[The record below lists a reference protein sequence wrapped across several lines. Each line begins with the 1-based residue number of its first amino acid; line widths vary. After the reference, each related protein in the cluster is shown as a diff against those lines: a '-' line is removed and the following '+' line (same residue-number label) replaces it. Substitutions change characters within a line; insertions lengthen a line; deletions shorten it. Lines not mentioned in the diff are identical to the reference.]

1 MKNPLQDKEF
11 LYNLNQDRHKEIYA
25 KIISLSFDEK
35 PLEQIEGRVTS
46 GSINIDGTSTVRRT
60 CNLTLI
66 AKDVNITDFY
76 WGVSNKFTLEIGLKN
91 NINKEYPNII
101 WFKQGIYVITSFN
114 SSLTNSNYTISI
126 NGKDKMCL
134 LNGEIGGSLPSSI
147 DFGKIDNYEDTYT
160 EVKIKD
166 CTQYVANKYY
176 IYEDGKY
183 KISLNEFN
191 EKTKYYT
198 KDTLLKQDSLK
209 LKDIIKEAVHEYGK
223 ELYHNIIINDLDN
236 YGLELLEYRGDK
248 PLYLLYDEDAHI
260 YTQMVIDEDF
270 PIYIETS
277 SEKYDYEPVENLS
290 IETFYSNPEEY
301 WVKSEESEDFYYQV
315 SQYNEEL
322 TYYTRSYIAPTVD
335 EEAKQIKDIPV
346 FNNAID
352 DFNDSRTIFY
362 LDTDILDEETGK
374 RDKSRWSATKV
385 EYGATAGY
393 RTTDLTYP
401 GDLISSV
408 GESLTSILDKIKN
421 TIGAFEYFYDIDG
434 RFIFQA
440 KKIYSQNSWNTL
452 VNADDNIFAR
462 DAVEESPYS
471 YSFEDVNLIQQFQ
484 NTPAINNV
492 KNDYSIWG
500 TRKGISGAEI
510 PIHARYAIH
519 NKPVYYHSYDGN
531 TYTTLEMNE
540 VIKMPNRQKNP
551 DGLNDDWWNI
561 FDWAEYYKALTG
573 EYPTSYI
580 GQYCKET
587 TKLDLNAIF
596 PPGYTWNINRPVF
609 LFDVNKDGT
618 LGYIGHNPIRDD
630 QLPENSC
637 WHTYS
642 YFLDLSKNGN
652 LAYIYKPKIPTN
664 VNINY
669 KKVDWREIIYQ
680 MALDYFKHGQEKDFL
695 YNVQNNNLKMD
706 GLSSYYPEGETG
718 YEAFYTDIQ
727 GFWRQLYD
735 PNPDIIYDTEG
746 GYYSEEK
753 FYKVKELTNE
763 ELKTSGDI
771 YYYYDSTLDEYI
783 IAKNLSYKQCT
794 EDSSF
799 IASNTYYIKKNQNA
813 YEKVENLT
821 EDIFNNNKSNYYY
834 QIDYYSKNKEL
845 ALGSSYRVKT
855 VWNPFKEKDTFTCD
869 YYLKGDTETDD
880 YSATKYYWNKN
891 VVLAPEQL
899 NFWIDF
905 YDGNDS
911 LMQYSIATIGD
922 RPKVVND
929 SKITSI
935 YFRNVPQVIFTNGQ
949 DYNGLDIKTGYT
961 YIWLDKSMQDLFS
974 ISAQGKSAEEEM
986 NELFNNYSYCSEG
999 VTITAVP
1006 IYNLEPNTL
1015 IYIYNEENKINGKYQ
1030 VNRITIPLNYNGMM
1044 SITATKIIE
1053 QVY

>member
-1 MKNPLQDKEF
+1 MKNPLQDKDF
-11 LYNLNQDRHKEIYA
+11 LYNLNQDRYKEIYA

-101 WFKQGIYVITSFN
+101 WFKQGIYVITGFN
-114 SSLTNSNYTISI
+114 TSSSVSNFKISI

-147 DFGKIDNYEDTYT
+147 DFGKIDIYEDTYS
-160 EVKIKD
+160 EVNID
-166 CTQYVANKYY
+166 DYTQYVANKYY
-176 IYEDGKY
+176 IYENGEY
-183 KISLNEFN
+183 KISLDEFDEN
-191 EKTKYYT
+191 KKYYT
-198 KDTLLKQDSLK
+198 KDIILNQDSLK

-270 PIYIETS
+270 SIYVETS
-277 SEKYDYEPVENLS
+277 PENYNYEPVENLS
-290 IETFYSNPEEY
+290 METFYSNPEEY
-301 WVKSEESEDFYYQV
+301 WVKSEESEDFYYQI

-322 TYYTRSYIAPTVD
+322 TYYIRSYIAPTVS

-362 LDTDILDEETGK
+362 LDTDILNEETGK

-385 EYGATAGY
+385 EYGTTAGY

-452 VNADDNIFAR
+452 VNADNNIFAR

-500 TRKGISGAEI
+500 TRKSITGAEI

-519 NKPVYYHSYDGN
+519 NKPIYYHSYDGN
-531 TYTTLEMNE
+531 IYTTLEMNE
-540 VIKMPNRQKNP
+540 I
-551 DGLNDDWWNI
+551 I
-561 FDWAEYYKALTG
+561 
-573 EYPTSYI
+573 
-580 GQYCKET
+580 
-587 TKLDLNAIF
+587 
-596 PPGYTWNINRPVF
+596 
-609 LFDVNKDGT
+609 
-618 LGYIGHNPIRDD
+618 
-630 QLPENSC
+630 
-637 WHTYS
+637 
-642 YFLDLSKNGN
+642 
-652 LAYIYKPKIPTN
+652 KIPDID
-664 VNINY
+664 VHY

-680 MALDYFKHGQEKDFL
+680 MALDYFKHGQEEDFL
-695 YNVQNNNLKMD
+695 YNIQNNNLKTD

-753 FYKVKELTNE
+753 
-763 ELKTSGDI
+763 
-771 YYYYDSTLDEYI
+771 EYEPDGI
-783 IAKNLSYKQCT
+783 
-794 EDSSF
+794 
-799 IASNTYYIKKNQNA
+799 TYRI
-813 YEKVENLT
+813 
-821 EDIFNNNKSNYYY
+821 
-834 QIDYYSKNKEL
+834 
-845 ALGSSYRVKT
+845 KT
-855 VWNPFKEKDTFTCD
+855 VWNPFREKDTFTCD
-869 YYLKGDTETDD
+869 YYLKGENETDD

-911 LMQYSIATIGD
+911 LMQYSIAAIGD

-974 ISAQGKSAEEEM
+974 ISAQGKSAEEKM
-986 NELFNNYSYCSEG
+986 NELFNNYSYCSEN
-999 VTITAVP
+999 VTITTVP
-1006 IYNLEPNTL
+1006 IYHLEPNTL
-1015 IYIYNEENKINGKYQ
+1015 VYIYNEENKINGKYQ

-1044 SITATKIIE
+1044 SITATKIME
-1053 QVY
+1053 QIY

>member
-1 MKNPLQDKEF
+1 MKNPFQDKEF

-91 NINKEYPNII
+91 NINKDYPDII
-101 WFKQGIYVITSFN
+101 WFKQGVYVITSFN

-147 DFGKIDNYEDTYT
+147 DFGKIDIYEDTYS
-160 EVKIKD
+160 EVQIKD
-166 CTQYVANKYY
+166 HTQYVANKYY
-176 IYEDGKY
+176 IYENGEY
-183 KISLNEFN
+183 KISLNEFDKN
-191 EKTKYYT
+191 KKYYT
-198 KDTLLKQDSLK
+198 KDILLKQDSLK

-248 PLYLLYDEDAHI
+248 PLYLLYDEEAQI
-260 YTQMVIDEDF
+260 YTQMVIDENF
-270 PIYIETS
+270 
-277 SEKYDYEPVENLS
+277 S
-290 IETFYSNPEEY
+290 IGNGYTISTCP
-301 WVKSEESEDFYYQV
+301 
-315 SQYNEEL
+315 QY
-322 TYYTRSYIAPTVD
+322 
-335 EEAKQIKDIPV
+335 
-346 FNNAID
+346 NNAID
-352 DFNDSRTIFY
+352 SLNDGRYIFT
-362 LDTDILDEETGK
+362 LEDGK
-374 RDKSRWSATKV
+374 KYSTTKI
-385 EYGATAGY
+385 EYGTTAGY

-500 TRKGISGAEI
+500 TRKSITGAEI

-531 TYTTLEMNE
+531 IYTTLD
-540 VIKMPNRQKNP
+540 I
-551 DGLNDDWWNI
+551 ND
-561 FDWAEYYKALTG
+561 E
-573 EYPTSYI
+573 
-580 GQYCKET
+580 
-587 TKLDLNAIF
+587 
-596 PPGYTWNINRPVF
+596 
-609 LFDVNKDGT
+609 DV
-618 LGYIGHNPIRDD
+618 
-630 QLPENSC
+630 
-637 WHTYS
+637 
-642 YFLDLSKNGN
+642 
-652 LAYIYKPKIPTN
+652 
-664 VNINY
+664 NY

-680 MALDYFKHGQEKDFL
+680 MALDYFKYGQEEDFL

-753 FYKVKELTNE
+753 EYEPDGITYK
-763 ELKTSGDI
+763 I
-771 YYYYDSTLDEYI
+771 
-783 IAKNLSYKQCT
+783 
-794 EDSSF
+794 
-799 IASNTYYIKKNQNA
+799 
-813 YEKVENLT
+813 
-821 EDIFNNNKSNYYY
+821 
-834 QIDYYSKNKEL
+834 
-845 ALGSSYRVKT
+845 KT
-855 VWNPFKEKDTFTCD
+855 VWNPFREKDTFTCD
-869 YYLKGDTETDD
+869 YYLKGENETDD

-911 LMQYSIATIGD
+911 LMQYSIAAIGD

-1015 IYIYNEENKINGKYQ
+1015 VYIYNEENKINGKYQ

>member
-1 MKNPLQDKEF
+1 MKNPFQDKEF

-91 NINKEYPNII
+91 NINKDYPDII

-134 LNGEIGGSLPSSI
+134 LNGEIGGSLPASI
-147 DFGKIDNYEDTYT
+147 DFGKIDIYEDTYS
-160 EVKIKD
+160 EVQIKD
-166 CTQYVANKYY
+166 HTQYVANKYY
-176 IYEDGKY
+176 IYENGEY
-183 KISLNEFN
+183 KISLNEFDKN
-191 EKTKYYT
+191 KKYYT
-198 KDTLLKQDSLK
+198 KDILLKQDSLK

-248 PLYLLYDEDAHI
+248 PLYLLYDEEAQI

-270 PIYIETS
+270 
-277 SEKYDYEPVENLS
+277 S
-290 IETFYSNPEEY
+290 IGNGYTISTCP
-301 WVKSEESEDFYYQV
+301 
-315 SQYNEEL
+315 QY
-322 TYYTRSYIAPTVD
+322 
-335 EEAKQIKDIPV
+335 
-346 FNNAID
+346 NNAID
-352 DFNDSRTIFY
+352 SLNDGRYIF
-362 LDTDILDEETGK
+362 ILEDGK
-374 RDKSRWSATKV
+374 KYSATKV
-385 EYGATAGY
+385 EYGTTAGY

-401 GDLISSV
+401 GDLISSI

-452 VNADDNIFAR
+452 VNEDNNIFAR
-462 DAVEESPYS
+462 DAIEESPYS

-500 TRKGISGAEI
+500 TRKSITGAEI

-531 TYTTLEMNE
+531 IYTTLD
-540 VIKMPNRQKNP
+540 I
-551 DGLNDDWWNI
+551 ND
-561 FDWAEYYKALTG
+561 
-573 EYPTSYI
+573 
-580 GQYCKET
+580 
-587 TKLDLNAIF
+587 
-596 PPGYTWNINRPVF
+596 
-609 LFDVNKDGT
+609 KD
-618 LGYIGHNPIRDD
+618 
-630 QLPENSC
+630 
-637 WHTYS
+637 
-642 YFLDLSKNGN
+642 
-652 LAYIYKPKIPTN
+652 
-664 VNINY
+664 INY

-680 MALDYFKHGQEKDFL
+680 MALDYFKHGQEEDFL

-727 GFWRQLYD
+727 GLWRQLYD
-735 PNPDIIYDTEG
+735 PNPDIVYDTEG

-753 FYKVKELTNE
+753 EYEPDGITYK
-763 ELKTSGDI
+763 I
-771 YYYYDSTLDEYI
+771 
-783 IAKNLSYKQCT
+783 
-794 EDSSF
+794 
-799 IASNTYYIKKNQNA
+799 
-813 YEKVENLT
+813 
-821 EDIFNNNKSNYYY
+821 
-834 QIDYYSKNKEL
+834 
-845 ALGSSYRVKT
+845 KT
-855 VWNPFKEKDTFTCD
+855 VWNPFREKDTFTCD
-869 YYLKGDTETDD
+869 YYLKGENETDD

-911 LMQYSIATIGD
+911 LMQYSIAAIGD

-935 YFRNVPQVIFTNGQ
+935 YFRNVPQVIFTNEQ

-1015 IYIYNEENKINGKYQ
+1015 VYIYNEENKINGKYQ

>member
-147 DFGKIDNYEDTYT
+147 DFGKIDIYEDTYT
-160 EVKIKD
+160 EVQIKD
-166 CTQYVANKYY
+166 YTQYIANKYY
-176 IYEDGKY
+176 IYENGEY
-183 KISLNEFN
+183 KLSLSEFN

-198 KDTLLKQDSLK
+198 KDILLRQDSLK

-248 PLYLLYDEDAHI
+248 PLYLLYDEDAQI
-260 YTQMVIDEDF
+260 YTQMVIDENF
-270 PIYIETS
+270 
-277 SEKYDYEPVENLS
+277 S
-290 IETFYSNPEEY
+290 IGNGYTISTCP
-301 WVKSEESEDFYYQV
+301 
-315 SQYNEEL
+315 QY
-322 TYYTRSYIAPTVD
+322 
-335 EEAKQIKDIPV
+335 
-346 FNNAID
+346 NNAID
-352 DFNDSRTIFY
+352 SLNDGRYIFT
-362 LDTDILDEETGK
+362 LEDGK
-374 RDKSRWSATKV
+374 DYSATKV

-393 RTTDLTYP
+393 RTTDLVYP
-401 GDLISSV
+401 GDLISSA

-452 VNADDNIFAR
+452 VNEDNNIFAR

-573 EYPTSYI
+573 EYPASYI

-618 LGYIGHNPIRDD
+618 LGYIGHNPIRDN

-642 YFLDLSKNGN
+642 YFLDLATGGN

-680 MALDYFKHGQEKDFL
+680 MALDYFKHGQEEDFL
-695 YNVQNNNLKMD
+695 YKVQTNNLKMD

-753 FYKVKELTNE
+753 
-763 ELKTSGDI
+763 
-771 YYYYDSTLDEYI
+771 EY
-783 IAKNLSYKQCT
+783 
-794 EDSSF
+794 EPDGV
-799 IASNTYYIKKNQNA
+799 TYRI
-813 YEKVENLT
+813 
-821 EDIFNNNKSNYYY
+821 
-834 QIDYYSKNKEL
+834 
-845 ALGSSYRVKT
+845 KT

-911 LMQYSIATIGD
+911 LMQYSIAAIGD

-1044 SITATKIIE
+1044 SITATKIIK

>member
-147 DFGKIDNYEDTYT
+147 DFGKIDIYEDTYT
-160 EVKIKD
+160 EVQIKD
-166 CTQYVANKYY
+166 YTQYVANKYY
-176 IYEDGKY
+176 IYENGEY
-183 KISLNEFN
+183 KLSLSEFN

-198 KDTLLKQDSLK
+198 KDILLRQDSLK

-248 PLYLLYDEDAHI
+248 PLYLLYDEAAQI

-270 PIYIETS
+270 
-277 SEKYDYEPVENLS
+277 S
-290 IETFYSNPEEY
+290 IGNGYTISTCP
-301 WVKSEESEDFYYQV
+301 
-315 SQYNEEL
+315 QY
-322 TYYTRSYIAPTVD
+322 
-335 EEAKQIKDIPV
+335 
-346 FNNAID
+346 NNAID
-352 DFNDSRTIFY
+352 SLNDGRYIFT
-362 LDTDILDEETGK
+362 LEDGK
-374 RDKSRWSATKV
+374 NYSATKV

-393 RTTDLTYP
+393 RTTDLVYP

-618 LGYIGHNPIRDD
+618 LGYIGHNPIRDG

-642 YFLDLSKNGN
+642 YFLDLATGGN

-680 MALDYFKHGQEKDFL
+680 MALDYFKHGQEEDFL
-695 YNVQNNNLKMD
+695 YQVQNNNLKMD

-753 FYKVKELTNE
+753 
-763 ELKTSGDI
+763 
-771 YYYYDSTLDEYI
+771 EY
-783 IAKNLSYKQCT
+783 
-794 EDSSF
+794 EPDGV
-799 IASNTYYIKKNQNA
+799 TYRI
-813 YEKVENLT
+813 
-821 EDIFNNNKSNYYY
+821 
-834 QIDYYSKNKEL
+834 
-845 ALGSSYRVKT
+845 KT

-880 YSATKYYWNKN
+880 YSAVKYYWNKN

-911 LMQYSIATIGD
+911 LMQYSIAAIGD

-999 VTITAVP
+999 VTITAIP

>member
-1 MKNPLQDKEF
+1 MKNPLQNKDF
-11 LYNLNQDRHKEIYA
+11 LYNLNQDRYKEIYA

-147 DFGKIDNYEDTYT
+147 DFGKIDIYEDTYS
-160 EVKIKD
+160 EVQIKD
-166 CTQYVANKYY
+166 YTQYVANKYY
-176 IYEDGKY
+176 IYENGEY

-191 EKTKYYT
+191 ENIKYYT
-198 KDTLLKQDSLK
+198 KDILLKQDSLK

-223 ELYHNIIINDLDN
+223 ELYHNIVINDLDN

-248 PLYLLYDEDAHI
+248 PLYLLYDETAQI
-260 YTQMVIDEDF
+260 YTQMIIDEDF
-270 PIYIETS
+270 
-277 SEKYDYEPVENLS
+277 S
-290 IETFYSNPEEY
+290 IGNGYTISTCP
-301 WVKSEESEDFYYQV
+301 
-315 SQYNEEL
+315 QY
-322 TYYTRSYIAPTVD
+322 
-335 EEAKQIKDIPV
+335 
-346 FNNAID
+346 NNAID
-352 DFNDSRTIFY
+352 SLNDGRYIFT
-362 LDTDILDEETGK
+362 LEDGK
-374 RDKSRWSATKV
+374 KYSATKV
-385 EYGATAGY
+385 EYGTTAGY
-393 RTTDLTYP
+393 RTTDLVYP

-440 KKIYSQNSWNTL
+440 KKIYSQNSWNSL
-452 VNADDNIFAR
+452 VNADNNIFAR

-500 TRKGISGAEI
+500 TRKSITGAEI

-531 TYTTLEMNE
+531 IYTTLEMNE
-540 VIKMPNRQKNP
+540 I
-551 DGLNDDWWNI
+551 I
-561 FDWAEYYKALTG
+561 
-573 EYPTSYI
+573 
-580 GQYCKET
+580 
-587 TKLDLNAIF
+587 
-596 PPGYTWNINRPVF
+596 
-609 LFDVNKDGT
+609 
-618 LGYIGHNPIRDD
+618 
-630 QLPENSC
+630 
-637 WHTYS
+637 
-642 YFLDLSKNGN
+642 
-652 LAYIYKPKIPTN
+652 KIPDID
-664 VNINY
+664 VHY

-680 MALDYFKHGQEKDFL
+680 MALDYFKHGQEEDFL
-695 YNVQNNNLKMD
+695 YNIQNNNLKTD

-753 FYKVKELTNE
+753 
-763 ELKTSGDI
+763 
-771 YYYYDSTLDEYI
+771 EY
-783 IAKNLSYKQCT
+783 
-794 EDSSF
+794 EPDGV
-799 IASNTYYIKKNQNA
+799 TYRI
-813 YEKVENLT
+813 
-821 EDIFNNNKSNYYY
+821 
-834 QIDYYSKNKEL
+834 
-845 ALGSSYRVKT
+845 KT

-869 YYLKGDTETDD
+869 YYLKGENETDD

-911 LMQYSIATIGD
+911 LMQYSIAAIGD

-935 YFRNVPQVIFTNGQ
+935 YFRNVPQVIFTNRQ

-986 NELFNNYSYCSEG
+986 NELFNNYSYCSES

-1006 IYNLEPNTL
+1006 IYHLEPNTL
-1015 IYIYNEENKINGKYQ
+1015 VYIYNKENKINGKYQ

-1044 SITATKIIE
+1044 SITATKIME
-1053 QVY
+1053 QIY

>member
-1 MKNPLQDKEF
+1 
-11 LYNLNQDRHKEIYA
+11 
-25 KIISLSFDEK
+25 
-35 PLEQIEGRVTS
+35 
-46 GSINIDGTSTVRRT
+46 
-60 CNLTLI
+60 
-66 AKDVNITDFY
+66 
-76 WGVSNKFTLEIGLKN
+76 
-91 NINKEYPNII
+91 
-101 WFKQGIYVITSFN
+101 
-114 SSLTNSNYTISI
+114 
-126 NGKDKMCL
+126 
-134 LNGEIGGSLPSSI
+134 
-147 DFGKIDNYEDTYT
+147 
-160 EVKIKD
+160 
-166 CTQYVANKYY
+166 
-176 IYEDGKY
+176 
-183 KISLNEFN
+183 
-191 EKTKYYT
+191 
-198 KDTLLKQDSLK
+198 
-209 LKDIIKEAVHEYGK
+209 
-223 ELYHNIIINDLDN
+223 
-236 YGLELLEYRGDK
+236 
-248 PLYLLYDEDAHI
+248 
-260 YTQMVIDEDF
+260 
-270 PIYIETS
+270 
-277 SEKYDYEPVENLS
+277 
-290 IETFYSNPEEY
+290 
-301 WVKSEESEDFYYQV
+301 
-315 SQYNEEL
+315 
-322 TYYTRSYIAPTVD
+322 
-335 EEAKQIKDIPV
+335 
-346 FNNAID
+346 
-352 DFNDSRTIFY
+352 
-362 LDTDILDEETGK
+362 
-374 RDKSRWSATKV
+374 
-385 EYGATAGY
+385 
-393 RTTDLTYP
+393 
-401 GDLISSV
+401 
-408 GESLTSILDKIKN
+408 
-421 TIGAFEYFYDIDG
+421 
-434 RFIFQA
+434 
-440 KKIYSQNSWNTL
+440 
-452 VNADDNIFAR
+452 
-462 DAVEESPYS
+462 
-471 YSFEDVNLIQQFQ
+471 
-484 NTPAINNV
+484 
-492 KNDYSIWG
+492 
-500 TRKGISGAEI
+500 
-510 PIHARYAIH
+510 
-519 NKPVYYHSYDGN
+519 
-531 TYTTLEMNE
+531 MNE

-618 LGYIGHNPIRDD
+618 LGYIGHNPIRDG

-642 YFLDLSKNGN
+642 YFLDLATGGN

-763 ELKTSGDI
+763 EFKTSGNI
-771 YYYYDSTLDEYI
+771 YYYYDLTLDEYI

-855 VWNPFKEKDTFTCD
+855 VWNPFREKDTFTCD

-880 YSATKYYWNKN
+880 YSVTKYYWNKN

-911 LMQYSIATIGD
+911 LMQYSIAAIGD

>member
-1 MKNPLQDKEF
+1 MKNPFQDKEF

-147 DFGKIDNYEDTYT
+147 DFGKIDIYEDTYT
-160 EVKIKD
+160 EVQIKD
-166 CTQYVANKYY
+166 YTQYVANKYY
-176 IYEDGKY
+176 IYENGEY
-183 KISLNEFN
+183 KLSLSEFN

-198 KDTLLKQDSLK
+198 KDILLRQDSLK

-248 PLYLLYDEDAHI
+248 PLYLLYDEAAQI
-260 YTQMVIDEDF
+260 YTQMIIDEDF
-270 PIYIETS
+270 
-277 SEKYDYEPVENLS
+277 S
-290 IETFYSNPEEY
+290 IGNGYTISTCP
-301 WVKSEESEDFYYQV
+301 
-315 SQYNEEL
+315 QY
-322 TYYTRSYIAPTVD
+322 
-335 EEAKQIKDIPV
+335 
-346 FNNAID
+346 NNAID
-352 DFNDSRTIFY
+352 TLNDGRYIFT
-362 LDTDILDEETGK
+362 LEDGK
-374 RDKSRWSATKV
+374 EYSATKV

-393 RTTDLTYP
+393 RTTDLIYP

-618 LGYIGHNPIRDD
+618 LGYIGHNPIRDN

-642 YFLDLSKNGN
+642 YFLDLATGGN

-680 MALDYFKHGQEKDFL
+680 MALDYFKHGQEEDFL
-695 YNVQNNNLKMD
+695 YKVQTNNLKMD

-753 FYKVKELTNE
+753 
-763 ELKTSGDI
+763 
-771 YYYYDSTLDEYI
+771 EY
-783 IAKNLSYKQCT
+783 
-794 EDSSF
+794 EPDGV
-799 IASNTYYIKKNQNA
+799 TYRI
-813 YEKVENLT
+813 
-821 EDIFNNNKSNYYY
+821 
-834 QIDYYSKNKEL
+834 
-845 ALGSSYRVKT
+845 KT

-911 LMQYSIATIGD
+911 LMQYSIAAIGD

>member
-1 MKNPLQDKEF
+1 MKNPFQDKEF

-35 PLEQIEGRVTS
+35 PQEQIEGRVSS

-91 NINKEYPNII
+91 NINKDYPDII

-147 DFGKIDNYEDTYT
+147 DFGKIDIYEDTYT
-160 EVKIKD
+160 EVQIKD
-166 CTQYVANKYY
+166 YTQYVANKYY
-176 IYEDGKY
+176 IYENGEY
-183 KISLNEFN
+183 KISLSEFN

-198 KDTLLKQDSLK
+198 KDILLRQDSLK

-248 PLYLLYDEDAHI
+248 PLYLLYDEAAQI

-270 PIYIETS
+270 
-277 SEKYDYEPVENLS
+277 S
-290 IETFYSNPEEY
+290 IGDGYTISTCP
-301 WVKSEESEDFYYQV
+301 
-315 SQYNEEL
+315 QY
-322 TYYTRSYIAPTVD
+322 
-335 EEAKQIKDIPV
+335 
-346 FNNAID
+346 NNAID
-352 DFNDSRTIFY
+352 SLNDGRYIFT
-362 LDTDILDEETGK
+362 LEDGK
-374 RDKSRWSATKV
+374 EYSATKV

-452 VNADDNIFAR
+452 VNADNNIFAR
-462 DAVEESPYS
+462 DAIEESPYS

-500 TRKGISGAEI
+500 TRKGITGAEI

-531 TYTTLEMNE
+531 IYTTLEMNE
-540 VIKMPNRQKNP
+540 VIKMPVRQKNP
-551 DGLNDDWWNI
+551 EGLDDNWWNI
-561 FDWAEYYKALTG
+561 FDWAEYYKVLTG
-573 EYPTSYI
+573 DYPADHI

-642 YFLDLSKNGN
+642 YFLDLATGGN

-680 MALDYFKHGQEKDFL
+680 MALDYFKHGQEEDFL
-695 YNVQNNNLKMD
+695 YQVQNNNLKMD

-753 FYKVKELTNE
+753 
-763 ELKTSGDI
+763 
-771 YYYYDSTLDEYI
+771 EY
-783 IAKNLSYKQCT
+783 
-794 EDSSF
+794 EPDGV
-799 IASNTYYIKKNQNA
+799 TYRI
-813 YEKVENLT
+813 
-821 EDIFNNNKSNYYY
+821 
-834 QIDYYSKNKEL
+834 
-845 ALGSSYRVKT
+845 KT

-869 YYLKGDTETDD
+869 YYLKGENETDD

-911 LMQYSIATIGD
+911 LMQYSIAAIGD

>member
-147 DFGKIDNYEDTYT
+147 DFGKIDIYEDTYT
-160 EVKIKD
+160 EVQIKD
-166 CTQYVANKYY
+166 YTQYVANKYY
-176 IYEDGKY
+176 IYENGEY
-183 KISLNEFN
+183 KLSLNEFN

-198 KDTLLKQDSLK
+198 KDILLRQDSLK

-248 PLYLLYDEDAHI
+248 PLYLLYDEAAQI
-260 YTQMVIDEDF
+260 YTQMIIDEDF
-270 PIYIETS
+270 
-277 SEKYDYEPVENLS
+277 S
-290 IETFYSNPEEY
+290 IGNGYTISTCP
-301 WVKSEESEDFYYQV
+301 
-315 SQYNEEL
+315 QY
-322 TYYTRSYIAPTVD
+322 
-335 EEAKQIKDIPV
+335 
-346 FNNAID
+346 NNAID
-352 DFNDSRTIFY
+352 TLNDGRYIFT
-362 LDTDILDEETGK
+362 LEDGK
-374 RDKSRWSATKV
+374 EYSATKV

-393 RTTDLTYP
+393 RATDLIYP

-618 LGYIGHNPIRDD
+618 LGYIGHNPIRDN

-642 YFLDLSKNGN
+642 YFLDLATGGN

-680 MALDYFKHGQEKDFL
+680 MALDYFKHGQEEDFL
-695 YNVQNNNLKMD
+695 YKVQTNNLKMD

-753 FYKVKELTNE
+753 
-763 ELKTSGDI
+763 
-771 YYYYDSTLDEYI
+771 EY
-783 IAKNLSYKQCT
+783 
-794 EDSSF
+794 EPDGV
-799 IASNTYYIKKNQNA
+799 TYRI
-813 YEKVENLT
+813 
-821 EDIFNNNKSNYYY
+821 
-834 QIDYYSKNKEL
+834 
-845 ALGSSYRVKT
+845 KT

-911 LMQYSIATIGD
+911 LMQYSIAAIGD

-961 YIWLDKSMQDLFS
+961 YIWLNKSMQDLFS

>member
-35 PLEQIEGRVTS
+35 PLEQIEGRLTS

-147 DFGKIDNYEDTYT
+147 DFGKIDIYEDTYT
-160 EVKIKD
+160 EVQIKD
-166 CTQYVANKYY
+166 YTQYIANKYY
-176 IYEDGKY
+176 IYENGEY
-183 KISLNEFN
+183 KLSLSEFN

-198 KDTLLKQDSLK
+198 KDILLRQDSLK

-248 PLYLLYDEDAHI
+248 PLYLLYDEDAQI
-260 YTQMVIDEDF
+260 YTQMVIDENF
-270 PIYIETS
+270 
-277 SEKYDYEPVENLS
+277 S
-290 IETFYSNPEEY
+290 IGNGYTISTCP
-301 WVKSEESEDFYYQV
+301 
-315 SQYNEEL
+315 QY
-322 TYYTRSYIAPTVD
+322 
-335 EEAKQIKDIPV
+335 
-346 FNNAID
+346 NNAID
-352 DFNDSRTIFY
+352 SLNDGRYIFT
-362 LDTDILDEETGK
+362 LEDGK
-374 RDKSRWSATKV
+374 DYSATKV

-393 RTTDLTYP
+393 RTTDLVYP
-401 GDLISSV
+401 GDLISSA

-452 VNADDNIFAR
+452 VNEDNNIFAR

-573 EYPTSYI
+573 EYPASYI

-618 LGYIGHNPIRDD
+618 LGYIGHNPIRDN

-642 YFLDLSKNGN
+642 YFLDLATGGN

-680 MALDYFKHGQEKDFL
+680 MALDYFKHGQEEDFL
-695 YNVQNNNLKMD
+695 YKVQTNNLKMD

-753 FYKVKELTNE
+753 
-763 ELKTSGDI
+763 
-771 YYYYDSTLDEYI
+771 EY
-783 IAKNLSYKQCT
+783 
-794 EDSSF
+794 EPDGV
-799 IASNTYYIKKNQNA
+799 TYRI
-813 YEKVENLT
+813 
-821 EDIFNNNKSNYYY
+821 
-834 QIDYYSKNKEL
+834 
-845 ALGSSYRVKT
+845 KT

-911 LMQYSIATIGD
+911 LMQYSIAAIGD

>member
-1 MKNPLQDKEF
+1 MKNPFQDKEF

-35 PLEQIEGRVTS
+35 PQEQIEGRVTS

-147 DFGKIDNYEDTYT
+147 DFGKIDIYEDTYS
-160 EVKIKD
+160 EVQIKD
-166 CTQYVANKYY
+166 YTQYVANKYY
-176 IYEDGKY
+176 IYENGEY

-198 KDTLLKQDSLK
+198 KDVLLKQDSLK

-248 PLYLLYDEDAHI
+248 PLYLLYDEAAQI

-270 PIYIETS
+270 
-277 SEKYDYEPVENLS
+277 S
-290 IETFYSNPEEY
+290 IGNGYTISTCP
-301 WVKSEESEDFYYQV
+301 
-315 SQYNEEL
+315 QY
-322 TYYTRSYIAPTVD
+322 
-335 EEAKQIKDIPV
+335 
-346 FNNAID
+346 NNAID
-352 DFNDSRTIFY
+352 SLNDGRYIFT
-362 LDTDILDEETGK
+362 LEDGK
-374 RDKSRWSATKV
+374 KYSATKV

-452 VNADDNIFAR
+452 VNADNNIFAR
-462 DAVEESPYS
+462 DAIEESPYS

-500 TRKGISGAEI
+500 TRKGITGAEI

-531 TYTTLEMNE
+531 TYTTLEMN
-540 VIKMPNRQKNP
+540 
-551 DGLNDDWWNI
+551 
-561 FDWAEYYKALTG
+561 
-573 EYPTSYI
+573 
-580 GQYCKET
+580 
-587 TKLDLNAIF
+587 
-596 PPGYTWNINRPVF
+596 
-609 LFDVNKDGT
+609 NKD
-618 LGYIGHNPIRDD
+618 
-630 QLPENSC
+630 
-637 WHTYS
+637 
-642 YFLDLSKNGN
+642 
-652 LAYIYKPKIPTN
+652 
-664 VNINY
+664 VNY

-680 MALDYFKHGQEKDFL
+680 MALDYFKHGQEEDFL

-753 FYKVKELTNE
+753 EYEPDGVTYK
-763 ELKTSGDI
+763 I
-771 YYYYDSTLDEYI
+771 
-783 IAKNLSYKQCT
+783 
-794 EDSSF
+794 
-799 IASNTYYIKKNQNA
+799 
-813 YEKVENLT
+813 
-821 EDIFNNNKSNYYY
+821 
-834 QIDYYSKNKEL
+834 
-845 ALGSSYRVKT
+845 KT

-869 YYLKGDTETDD
+869 YYLKGENETDD

-911 LMQYSIATIGD
+911 LMQYSIAAIGD

-935 YFRNVPQVIFTNGQ
+935 YFRNVPQVIFTTGQ

-1015 IYIYNEENKINGKYQ
+1015 VYIYNEENKINGKYQ

>member
-11 LYNLNQDRHKEIYA
+11 LYNLNQDRHKEISA

-147 DFGKIDNYEDTYT
+147 DFGKIDIYEDTYS
-160 EVKIKD
+160 EVQIKD
-166 CTQYVANKYY
+166 YTQYVANKYY
-176 IYEDGKY
+176 IYENGEY

-198 KDTLLKQDSLK
+198 KDILLKQDSLK

-248 PLYLLYDEDAHI
+248 PLYLLYDEAAQI

-270 PIYIETS
+270 
-277 SEKYDYEPVENLS
+277 S
-290 IETFYSNPEEY
+290 IGNGYTISTCP
-301 WVKSEESEDFYYQV
+301 
-315 SQYNEEL
+315 QY
-322 TYYTRSYIAPTVD
+322 
-335 EEAKQIKDIPV
+335 
-346 FNNAID
+346 NNAID
-352 DFNDSRTIFY
+352 SLNDGRYIFT
-362 LDTDILDEETGK
+362 LEDGK
-374 RDKSRWSATKV
+374 EYSATKV

-452 VNADDNIFAR
+452 VNTDDNIFAR
-462 DAVEESPYS
+462 DAIEESPYS

-492 KNDYSIWG
+492 RNDYSIWG
-500 TRKGISGAEI
+500 TRKGITGAEI

-540 VIKMPNRQKNP
+540 VIKMPVRQKNP
-551 DGLNDDWWNI
+551 EGLDDNWWNI
-561 FDWAEYYKALTG
+561 FDWAEYYKTLTG
-573 EYPTSYI
+573 EYPASYI

-596 PPGYTWNINRPVF
+596 PPGNTWNINRPVF

-618 LGYIGHNPIRDD
+618 LGYFGHNPLKDGS
-630 QLPENSC
+630 LPEDSC

-642 YFLDLSKNGN
+642 YFLDLAKDGN

-680 MALDYFKHGQEKDFL
+680 MALDYFKHGQEEDFL
-695 YNVQNNNLKMD
+695 YKVQTNNLKMD

-753 FYKVKELTNE
+753 
-763 ELKTSGDI
+763 
-771 YYYYDSTLDEYI
+771 EY
-783 IAKNLSYKQCT
+783 
-794 EDSSF
+794 EPDGV
-799 IASNTYYIKKNQNA
+799 TYRI
-813 YEKVENLT
+813 
-821 EDIFNNNKSNYYY
+821 
-834 QIDYYSKNKEL
+834 
-845 ALGSSYRVKT
+845 KT

-911 LMQYSIATIGD
+911 LMQYSIAAIGD

-999 VTITAVP
+999 VTITVIP

>member
-147 DFGKIDNYEDTYT
+147 DFGKIDIYEDTYT
-160 EVKIKD
+160 EVQIKD
-166 CTQYVANKYY
+166 YTQYIANKYY
-176 IYEDGKY
+176 IYENGEY
-183 KISLNEFN
+183 KLSLSEFN

-198 KDTLLKQDSLK
+198 KDILLRQDSLK

-248 PLYLLYDEDAHI
+248 PLYLLYDEAAQI
-260 YTQMVIDEDF
+260 YTQMIIDEDF
-270 PIYIETS
+270 
-277 SEKYDYEPVENLS
+277 S
-290 IETFYSNPEEY
+290 IGNGYTISTCP
-301 WVKSEESEDFYYQV
+301 
-315 SQYNEEL
+315 QY
-322 TYYTRSYIAPTVD
+322 
-335 EEAKQIKDIPV
+335 
-346 FNNAID
+346 NNAID
-352 DFNDSRTIFY
+352 TLNDGRYIFT
-362 LDTDILDEETGK
+362 LEDGK
-374 RDKSRWSATKV
+374 EYSATKV

-393 RTTDLTYP
+393 RATDLIYP

-573 EYPTSYI
+573 EYPASYI

-618 LGYIGHNPIRDD
+618 LGYIGHNPIRDN

-642 YFLDLSKNGN
+642 YFLDLATGGN

-680 MALDYFKHGQEKDFL
+680 MALDYFKHGQEEDFL
-695 YNVQNNNLKMD
+695 YKVQTNNLKMD

-753 FYKVKELTNE
+753 
-763 ELKTSGDI
+763 
-771 YYYYDSTLDEYI
+771 EY
-783 IAKNLSYKQCT
+783 
-794 EDSSF
+794 EPDGV
-799 IASNTYYIKKNQNA
+799 TYRI
-813 YEKVENLT
+813 
-821 EDIFNNNKSNYYY
+821 
-834 QIDYYSKNKEL
+834 
-845 ALGSSYRVKT
+845 KT

-911 LMQYSIATIGD
+911 LMQYSIAAIGD

>member
-35 PLEQIEGRVTS
+35 PLEQIEGRVSS

-91 NINKEYPNII
+91 NINKDYPNII

-134 LNGEIGGSLPSSI
+134 LNGEIGGSLPSSV
-147 DFGKIDNYEDTYT
+147 DFGKIDIYKDTYS
-160 EVKIKD
+160 EVQIKD
-166 CTQYVANKYY
+166 YKQYVANKYY
-176 IYEDGKY
+176 IYENGEY

-198 KDTLLKQDSLK
+198 KDILLKQDSLK

-248 PLYLLYDEDAHI
+248 PLYLLYDEAAQI
-260 YTQMVIDEDF
+260 YTQMIIDGDF
-270 PIYIETS
+270 PIGNGYAISTC
-277 SEKYDYEPVENLS
+277 P
-290 IETFYSNPEEY
+290 
-301 WVKSEESEDFYYQV
+301 
-315 SQYNEEL
+315 QY
-322 TYYTRSYIAPTVD
+322 
-335 EEAKQIKDIPV
+335 
-346 FNNAID
+346 NNAID
-352 DFNDSRTIFY
+352 SLNDGRYIFT
-362 LDTDILDEETGK
+362 LEDGK
-374 RDKSRWSATKV
+374 KYSATKV

-401 GDLISSV
+401 GDLISSI

-421 TIGAFEYFYDIDG
+421 IIGAFEYFYDIDG

-452 VNADDNIFAR
+452 VNTDNNIFAR
-462 DAVEESPYS
+462 DAIEESSYS

-500 TRKGISGAEI
+500 TRKGVTGAEI

-540 VIKMPNRQKNP
+540 VIKMPVRQKNP
-551 DGLNDDWWNI
+551 EGLDDNWWNI
-561 FDWAEYYKALTG
+561 FDWAEYYKVLTG
-573 EYPTSYI
+573 EYPTDYI

-596 PPGYTWNINRPVF
+596 PPGHIWNVNRPVF
-609 LFDVNKDGT
+609 LFDVNEDGT
-618 LGYIGHNPIRDD
+618 LGYVGHNPRKDGE
-630 QLPENSC
+630 LPEDSC
-637 WHTYS
+637 WHTYD
-642 YFLDLSKNGN
+642 YFLNLATNGN
-652 LAYIYKPKIPTN
+652 LAYIYKPKIPID

-680 MALDYFKHGQEKDFL
+680 MALDYFKHGQEENFL
-695 YNVQNNNLKMD
+695 YNIQNNNLKMD

-746 GYYSEEK
+746 GYYSEKKEYEPDGIT
-753 FYKVKELTNE
+753 YK
-763 ELKTSGDI
+763 I
-771 YYYYDSTLDEYI
+771 
-783 IAKNLSYKQCT
+783 
-794 EDSSF
+794 
-799 IASNTYYIKKNQNA
+799 
-813 YEKVENLT
+813 
-821 EDIFNNNKSNYYY
+821 
-834 QIDYYSKNKEL
+834 
-845 ALGSSYRVKT
+845 KT

-869 YYLKGDTETDD
+869 YYLKGENETDD
-880 YSATKYYWNKN
+880 YSAVKYYWNKN

-905 YDGNDS
+905 YEGNDS

-949 DYNGLDIKTGYT
+949 DYSGLDIKTGYT

-999 VTITAVP
+999 VTITAIP

-1015 IYIYNEENKINGKYQ
+1015 VYIYNEENKINGKYQ
-1030 VNRITIPLNYNGMM
+1030 VNRISIPLNYNGMM

-1053 QVY
+1053 QVYQGG

>member
-147 DFGKIDNYEDTYT
+147 DFGKIDIYEDTYT
-160 EVKIKD
+160 EVQIKD
-166 CTQYVANKYY
+166 YTQYIANKYY
-176 IYEDGKY
+176 IYENGEY
-183 KISLNEFN
+183 KLSLSEFN

-198 KDTLLKQDSLK
+198 KDILLRQDSLK

-270 PIYIETS
+270 
-277 SEKYDYEPVENLS
+277 S
-290 IETFYSNPEEY
+290 IGNGYTISTCP
-301 WVKSEESEDFYYQV
+301 
-315 SQYNEEL
+315 QY
-322 TYYTRSYIAPTVD
+322 
-335 EEAKQIKDIPV
+335 
-346 FNNAID
+346 NNAID
-352 DFNDSRTIFY
+352 TLNDGRYIFT
-362 LDTDILDEETGK
+362 LEDGK
-374 RDKSRWSATKV
+374 EYSATKV

-393 RTTDLTYP
+393 RTTDLIYP

-618 LGYIGHNPIRDD
+618 LGYIGHNPIRDN

-642 YFLDLSKNGN
+642 YFLDLATGGN

-680 MALDYFKHGQEKDFL
+680 MALDYFKHGQEEDFL
-695 YNVQNNNLKMD
+695 YKVQTNNLKMD

-911 LMQYSIATIGD
+911 LMQYSIAAIGD

-1015 IYIYNEENKINGKYQ
+1015 VYIYNEENKINGKYQ

>member
-1 MKNPLQDKEF
+1 
-11 LYNLNQDRHKEIYA
+11 
-25 KIISLSFDEK
+25 
-35 PLEQIEGRVTS
+35 
-46 GSINIDGTSTVRRT
+46 
-60 CNLTLI
+60 
-66 AKDVNITDFY
+66 
-76 WGVSNKFTLEIGLKN
+76 
-91 NINKEYPNII
+91 
-101 WFKQGIYVITSFN
+101 
-114 SSLTNSNYTISI
+114 
-126 NGKDKMCL
+126 
-134 LNGEIGGSLPSSI
+134 
-147 DFGKIDNYEDTYT
+147 
-160 EVKIKD
+160 
-166 CTQYVANKYY
+166 
-176 IYEDGKY
+176 
-183 KISLNEFN
+183 
-191 EKTKYYT
+191 
-198 KDTLLKQDSLK
+198 
-209 LKDIIKEAVHEYGK
+209 
-223 ELYHNIIINDLDN
+223 
-236 YGLELLEYRGDK
+236 
-248 PLYLLYDEDAHI
+248 
-260 YTQMVIDEDF
+260 
-270 PIYIETS
+270 
-277 SEKYDYEPVENLS
+277 
-290 IETFYSNPEEY
+290 
-301 WVKSEESEDFYYQV
+301 
-315 SQYNEEL
+315 
-322 TYYTRSYIAPTVD
+322 
-335 EEAKQIKDIPV
+335 
-346 FNNAID
+346 
-352 DFNDSRTIFY
+352 
-362 LDTDILDEETGK
+362 
-374 RDKSRWSATKV
+374 
-385 EYGATAGY
+385 
-393 RTTDLTYP
+393 
-401 GDLISSV
+401 
-408 GESLTSILDKIKN
+408 
-421 TIGAFEYFYDIDG
+421 
-434 RFIFQA
+434 
-440 KKIYSQNSWNTL
+440 
-452 VNADDNIFAR
+452 
-462 DAVEESPYS
+462 
-471 YSFEDVNLIQQFQ
+471 
-484 NTPAINNV
+484 
-492 KNDYSIWG
+492 
-500 TRKGISGAEI
+500 
-510 PIHARYAIH
+510 
-519 NKPVYYHSYDGN
+519 
-531 TYTTLEMNE
+531 MNE

-618 LGYIGHNPIRDD
+618 LGYIGHNPIRDN

-642 YFLDLSKNGN
+642 YFLDLATGGN

-680 MALDYFKHGQEKDFL
+680 MALDYFKHGQEEDFL
-695 YNVQNNNLKMD
+695 YKVQTNNLKMD

-753 FYKVKELTNE
+753 
-763 ELKTSGDI
+763 
-771 YYYYDSTLDEYI
+771 EY
-783 IAKNLSYKQCT
+783 
-794 EDSSF
+794 EPDGV
-799 IASNTYYIKKNQNA
+799 TYRI
-813 YEKVENLT
+813 
-821 EDIFNNNKSNYYY
+821 
-834 QIDYYSKNKEL
+834 
-845 ALGSSYRVKT
+845 KT

-911 LMQYSIATIGD
+911 LMQYSIAAIGD

>member
-147 DFGKIDNYEDTYT
+147 DFGKIDIYEDTYS
-160 EVKIKD
+160 EVQIKD
-166 CTQYVANKYY
+166 YTQYVANKYY
-176 IYEDGKY
+176 IYENGEY
-183 KISLNEFN
+183 KISLSEFN

-198 KDTLLKQDSLK
+198 KDVLLRQDSLK

-248 PLYLLYDEDAHI
+248 PLYLLYDEAAQI

-270 PIYIETS
+270 
-277 SEKYDYEPVENLS
+277 S
-290 IETFYSNPEEY
+290 IGNGYTISTCP
-301 WVKSEESEDFYYQV
+301 
-315 SQYNEEL
+315 QY
-322 TYYTRSYIAPTVD
+322 
-335 EEAKQIKDIPV
+335 
-346 FNNAID
+346 NNAID
-352 DFNDSRTIFY
+352 SLNDGRYIFT
-362 LDTDILDEETGK
+362 LEDGK
-374 RDKSRWSATKV
+374 KYSATKV

-452 VNADDNIFAR
+452 VNADNNIFAR
-462 DAVEESPYS
+462 DAIEESPYS

-500 TRKGISGAEI
+500 TRKGITGAEI

-531 TYTTLEMNE
+531 IYTTLEMNE
-540 VIKMPNRQKNP
+540 VIKMPVRQKNP
-551 DGLNDDWWNI
+551 EGLDDNWWNI
-561 FDWAEYYKALTG
+561 FDWAEYYKVLTG
-573 EYPTSYI
+573 EYPASYI

-596 PPGYTWNINRPVF
+596 PPGNTWNINRPVF

-618 LGYIGHNPIRDD
+618 LGYVGHNPSRDGR
-630 QLPENSC
+630 LPENSC

-642 YFLDLSKNGN
+642 YFLNLAKKGN

-680 MALDYFKHGQEKDFL
+680 MALDYFKHGQEGDFL

-753 FYKVKELTNE
+753 EYEPDGVTYK
-763 ELKTSGDI
+763 I
-771 YYYYDSTLDEYI
+771 
-783 IAKNLSYKQCT
+783 
-794 EDSSF
+794 
-799 IASNTYYIKKNQNA
+799 
-813 YEKVENLT
+813 
-821 EDIFNNNKSNYYY
+821 
-834 QIDYYSKNKEL
+834 
-845 ALGSSYRVKT
+845 KT

-869 YYLKGDTETDD
+869 YYLKGENETND

-911 LMQYSIATIGD
+911 LMQYSIAAIGD

-935 YFRNVPQVIFTNGQ
+935 YFRNVPQVIFTTGQ

-1015 IYIYNEENKINGKYQ
+1015 VYIYNEENKINGKYQ

>member
-1 MKNPLQDKEF
+1 MKNPFQDKEF

-35 PLEQIEGRVTS
+35 PQEQIEGRVTS

-147 DFGKIDNYEDTYT
+147 DFGKIDIYEDTYT
-160 EVKIKD
+160 EVQIKD
-166 CTQYVANKYY
+166 YTQYVANKYY
-176 IYEDGKY
+176 IYENGEY

-223 ELYHNIIINDLDN
+223 ELYHNIVINDLDD

-248 PLYLLYDEDAHI
+248 PLYLLYDEAAQI

-270 PIYIETS
+270 
-277 SEKYDYEPVENLS
+277 S
-290 IETFYSNPEEY
+290 IGNGYTISTCP
-301 WVKSEESEDFYYQV
+301 
-315 SQYNEEL
+315 QY
-322 TYYTRSYIAPTVD
+322 
-335 EEAKQIKDIPV
+335 
-346 FNNAID
+346 NNAID
-352 DFNDSRTIFY
+352 SLNDGRYIFT
-362 LDTDILDEETGK
+362 LEDGK
-374 RDKSRWSATKV
+374 EYSATKV
-385 EYGATAGY
+385 EYGTTAGY
-393 RTTDLTYP
+393 RTTDLVYP

-618 LGYIGHNPIRDD
+618 LGYIGHNPIRDG

-642 YFLDLSKNGN
+642 YFLDLATGGN

-680 MALDYFKHGQEKDFL
+680 MALDYFKHGQEEDFL
-695 YNVQNNNLKMD
+695 YQVQNNNLKMD

-753 FYKVKELTNE
+753 
-763 ELKTSGDI
+763 
-771 YYYYDSTLDEYI
+771 EY
-783 IAKNLSYKQCT
+783 
-794 EDSSF
+794 EPDGV
-799 IASNTYYIKKNQNA
+799 TYRI
-813 YEKVENLT
+813 
-821 EDIFNNNKSNYYY
+821 
-834 QIDYYSKNKEL
+834 
-845 ALGSSYRVKT
+845 KT

-880 YSATKYYWNKN
+880 YSAVKYYWNKN

-911 LMQYSIATIGD
+911 LMQYSIAAIGD

>member
-147 DFGKIDNYEDTYT
+147 DFGKIDIYEDTYT
-160 EVKIKD
+160 EVQIKD
-166 CTQYVANKYY
+166 YTQYVANKYY
-176 IYEDGKY
+176 IYENGEY
-183 KISLNEFN
+183 KLSLSEFN

-198 KDTLLKQDSLK
+198 KDILLRQDSLK

-248 PLYLLYDEDAHI
+248 PLYLLYDEAAQI

-270 PIYIETS
+270 
-277 SEKYDYEPVENLS
+277 S
-290 IETFYSNPEEY
+290 IGNGYTISTCP
-301 WVKSEESEDFYYQV
+301 
-315 SQYNEEL
+315 QY
-322 TYYTRSYIAPTVD
+322 
-335 EEAKQIKDIPV
+335 
-346 FNNAID
+346 NNAID
-352 DFNDSRTIFY
+352 TLNDGRYIFT
-362 LDTDILDEETGK
+362 LEDGK
-374 RDKSRWSATKV
+374 EYSATKV

-618 LGYIGHNPIRDD
+618 LGYIGHNPIRDG

-642 YFLDLSKNGN
+642 YFLDLATGGN

-855 VWNPFKEKDTFTCD
+855 VWNPFREKDTFTCD

-911 LMQYSIATIGD
+911 LMQYSIAAIGD
-922 RPKVVND
+922 RPKIVND

>member
-1 MKNPLQDKEF
+1 MKNPLKDKEF

-147 DFGKIDNYEDTYT
+147 DFGKIDIYEDTYT
-160 EVKIKD
+160 EVQIKD
-166 CTQYVANKYY
+166 YTQYVANKYY
-176 IYEDGKY
+176 IYENGEY
-183 KISLNEFN
+183 KISLNQFN

-198 KDTLLKQDSLK
+198 KDILLKQDSLK

-223 ELYHNIIINDLDN
+223 ELYHNIVINDLDN

-248 PLYLLYDEDAHI
+248 PLYLLYDETAQI

-270 PIYIETS
+270 
-277 SEKYDYEPVENLS
+277 S
-290 IETFYSNPEEY
+290 IGNGYTISTCP
-301 WVKSEESEDFYYQV
+301 
-315 SQYNEEL
+315 QY
-322 TYYTRSYIAPTVD
+322 
-335 EEAKQIKDIPV
+335 
-346 FNNAID
+346 NNAID
-352 DFNDSRTIFY
+352 SLNDGRYIFT
-362 LDTDILDEETGK
+362 LEDGK
-374 RDKSRWSATKV
+374 QYSATKV

-500 TRKGISGAEI
+500 TRKSITGAEI

-519 NKPVYYHSYDGN
+519 NKPIYYHSYDGN
-531 TYTTLEMNE
+531 IYTTLEMNE
-540 VIKMPNRQKNP
+540 I
-551 DGLNDDWWNI
+551 I
-561 FDWAEYYKALTG
+561 
-573 EYPTSYI
+573 
-580 GQYCKET
+580 
-587 TKLDLNAIF
+587 
-596 PPGYTWNINRPVF
+596 
-609 LFDVNKDGT
+609 
-618 LGYIGHNPIRDD
+618 
-630 QLPENSC
+630 
-637 WHTYS
+637 
-642 YFLDLSKNGN
+642 
-652 LAYIYKPKIPTN
+652 KIPDID
-664 VNINY
+664 VHY

-680 MALDYFKHGQEKDFL
+680 MALDYFKHGQEEDFL
-695 YNVQNNNLKMD
+695 YNVQNNNLKTD

-753 FYKVKELTNE
+753 
-763 ELKTSGDI
+763 
-771 YYYYDSTLDEYI
+771 EYEPDGI
-783 IAKNLSYKQCT
+783 
-794 EDSSF
+794 
-799 IASNTYYIKKNQNA
+799 TYRI
-813 YEKVENLT
+813 
-821 EDIFNNNKSNYYY
+821 
-834 QIDYYSKNKEL
+834 
-845 ALGSSYRVKT
+845 KT
-855 VWNPFKEKDTFTCD
+855 VWNPFREKDTFTCD
-869 YYLKGDTETDD
+869 YYLKGENETDD

-911 LMQYSIATIGD
+911 LMQYSIAAIGD
-922 RPKVVND
+922 RPKVIND

-935 YFRNVPQVIFTNGQ
+935 YFRNVPQVIFTNEQ

-999 VTITAVP
+999 VTITVVP

-1044 SITATKIIE
+1044 SITATKIME
-1053 QVY
+1053 QIY

>member
-147 DFGKIDNYEDTYT
+147 DFGKIDIYEDTYT
-160 EVKIKD
+160 EVQIKD
-166 CTQYVANKYY
+166 YTQYVANKYY
-176 IYEDGKY
+176 IYENGEY
-183 KISLNEFN
+183 KLSLSEFN

-198 KDTLLKQDSLK
+198 KDVLLRQDSLK

-270 PIYIETS
+270 
-277 SEKYDYEPVENLS
+277 S
-290 IETFYSNPEEY
+290 IGNGYTISTCP
-301 WVKSEESEDFYYQV
+301 
-315 SQYNEEL
+315 QY
-322 TYYTRSYIAPTVD
+322 
-335 EEAKQIKDIPV
+335 
-346 FNNAID
+346 NNAID
-352 DFNDSRTIFY
+352 TLNDGRYIFT
-362 LDTDILDEETGK
+362 LEDGK
-374 RDKSRWSATKV
+374 EYSATKV

-393 RTTDLTYP
+393 RTTDLIYP

-618 LGYIGHNPIRDD
+618 LGYIGHNPIRDN

-642 YFLDLSKNGN
+642 YFLDLATGGN

-680 MALDYFKHGQEKDFL
+680 MALDYFKHGQEEDFL
-695 YNVQNNNLKMD
+695 YKVQTNNLKMD

-753 FYKVKELTNE
+753 
-763 ELKTSGDI
+763 
-771 YYYYDSTLDEYI
+771 EY
-783 IAKNLSYKQCT
+783 
-794 EDSSF
+794 EPDGV
-799 IASNTYYIKKNQNA
+799 TYRI
-813 YEKVENLT
+813 
-821 EDIFNNNKSNYYY
+821 
-834 QIDYYSKNKEL
+834 
-845 ALGSSYRVKT
+845 KT

-911 LMQYSIATIGD
+911 LMQYSIAAIGD

-949 DYNGLDIKTGYT
+949 NYNGLDIKTGYT

>member
-1 MKNPLQDKEF
+1 MKNPLQDKDF
-11 LYNLNQDRHKEIYA
+11 LYNLNQDKHKEIYA

-35 PLEQIEGRVTS
+35 PLEQIEGRITS

-147 DFGKIDNYEDTYT
+147 DFGKIDIYEDTYT
-160 EVKIKD
+160 EVQIKD
-166 CTQYVANKYY
+166 YTQYVANKYY
-176 IYEDGKY
+176 IYENGEY

-198 KDTLLKQDSLK
+198 KDILLKQDSLK

-248 PLYLLYDEDAHI
+248 PLYLLYDEDAQI

-270 PIYIETS
+270 
-277 SEKYDYEPVENLS
+277 S
-290 IETFYSNPEEY
+290 IGNGYTISTCP
-301 WVKSEESEDFYYQV
+301 
-315 SQYNEEL
+315 QYNNTIDSL
-322 TYYTRSYIAPTVD
+322 NDGRYIFTLED
-335 EEAKQIKDIPV
+335 
-346 FNNAID
+346 
-352 DFNDSRTIFY
+352 
-362 LDTDILDEETGK
+362 GK
-374 RDKSRWSATKV
+374 NYSATKV
-385 EYGATAGY
+385 EYGTTAGY
-393 RTTDLTYP
+393 RTTDLIYP

-500 TRKGISGAEI
+500 TRKGITGAEI

-531 TYTTLEMNE
+531 IYTTLD
-540 VIKMPNRQKNP
+540 I
-551 DGLNDDWWNI
+551 ND
-561 FDWAEYYKALTG
+561 
-573 EYPTSYI
+573 
-580 GQYCKET
+580 
-587 TKLDLNAIF
+587 
-596 PPGYTWNINRPVF
+596 
-609 LFDVNKDGT
+609 KD
-618 LGYIGHNPIRDD
+618 
-630 QLPENSC
+630 
-637 WHTYS
+637 
-642 YFLDLSKNGN
+642 
-652 LAYIYKPKIPTN
+652 
-664 VNINY
+664 INY

-680 MALDYFKHGQEKDFL
+680 MALDYFKHSQEKDFL

-753 FYKVKELTNE
+753 
-763 ELKTSGDI
+763 
-771 YYYYDSTLDEYI
+771 EY
-783 IAKNLSYKQCT
+783 
-794 EDSSF
+794 EPDGV
-799 IASNTYYIKKNQNA
+799 TYRI
-813 YEKVENLT
+813 
-821 EDIFNNNKSNYYY
+821 
-834 QIDYYSKNKEL
+834 
-845 ALGSSYRVKT
+845 KT

-911 LMQYSIATIGD
+911 LMQYSIAAIGD

>member
-147 DFGKIDNYEDTYT
+147 DFGKIDIYEDTYT
-160 EVKIKD
+160 EVQIKD
-166 CTQYVANKYY
+166 YTQYVANKYY
-176 IYEDGKY
+176 IYENGEY
-183 KISLNEFN
+183 KLSLSEFN

-198 KDTLLKQDSLK
+198 KDILLRQDSLK

-248 PLYLLYDEDAHI
+248 PLYLLYDEAAQI
-260 YTQMVIDEDF
+260 YTQMIIDEDF
-270 PIYIETS
+270 
-277 SEKYDYEPVENLS
+277 S
-290 IETFYSNPEEY
+290 IGNGYTISTCP
-301 WVKSEESEDFYYQV
+301 
-315 SQYNEEL
+315 QY
-322 TYYTRSYIAPTVD
+322 
-335 EEAKQIKDIPV
+335 
-346 FNNAID
+346 NNAID
-352 DFNDSRTIFY
+352 TLNDGRYIFT
-362 LDTDILDEETGK
+362 LEDGK
-374 RDKSRWSATKV
+374 EYSATKV

-393 RTTDLTYP
+393 RTTDLIYP

-618 LGYIGHNPIRDD
+618 LGYIGHNPIRDN

-642 YFLDLSKNGN
+642 YFLDLATGGN

-680 MALDYFKHGQEKDFL
+680 MALDYFKHGQEEDFL
-695 YNVQNNNLKMD
+695 YKVQTNNLKMD

-753 FYKVKELTNE
+753 
-763 ELKTSGDI
+763 
-771 YYYYDSTLDEYI
+771 EY
-783 IAKNLSYKQCT
+783 
-794 EDSSF
+794 EPDGV
-799 IASNTYYIKKNQNA
+799 TYRI
-813 YEKVENLT
+813 
-821 EDIFNNNKSNYYY
+821 
-834 QIDYYSKNKEL
+834 
-845 ALGSSYRVKT
+845 KT

-911 LMQYSIATIGD
+911 LMQYSIAAIGD

>member
-25 KIISLSFDEK
+25 KIISLTFDEK
-35 PLEQIEGRVTS
+35 PLEQIEGRVSS

-91 NINKEYPNII
+91 NINKDYPNII

-134 LNGEIGGSLPSSI
+134 LNGEIGGSLPSSV
-147 DFGKIDNYEDTYT
+147 DFGKIDIYEDTYS
-160 EVKIKD
+160 EVQIKD
-166 CTQYVANKYY
+166 YKQYVANKYY
-176 IYEDGKY
+176 IYENGEY

-198 KDTLLKQDSLK
+198 KDILLKQDSLK

-248 PLYLLYDEDAHI
+248 PLYLLYDEAAQI
-260 YTQMVIDEDF
+260 YTQMIIDGDF
-270 PIYIETS
+270 PIGNGYTISTC
-277 SEKYDYEPVENLS
+277 P
-290 IETFYSNPEEY
+290 
-301 WVKSEESEDFYYQV
+301 
-315 SQYNEEL
+315 QY
-322 TYYTRSYIAPTVD
+322 
-335 EEAKQIKDIPV
+335 
-346 FNNAID
+346 NNAID
-352 DFNDSRTIFY
+352 SLNDGRYIFA
-362 LDTDILDEETGK
+362 LEDGK
-374 RDKSRWSATKV
+374 KYSTTKV

-401 GDLISSV
+401 GDLISSI

-452 VNADDNIFAR
+452 VNTDNNIFAR

-484 NTPAINNV
+484 NTPAINNI

-500 TRKGISGAEI
+500 TRKGITGAEI

-540 VIKMPNRQKNP
+540 VIKMPVRQKNP
-551 DGLNDDWWNI
+551 EGLDDNWWNI
-561 FDWAEYYKALTG
+561 FDWAEYYKVLTG
-573 EYPTSYI
+573 EYPSDYI

-596 PPGYTWNINRPVF
+596 PPGHIWNVNRPVF
-609 LFDVNKDGT
+609 LFDVNEDGT
-618 LGYIGHNPIRDD
+618 LGYVGHNPRKDGE
-630 QLPENSC
+630 LPEDSC
-637 WHTYS
+637 WHTYD
-642 YFLDLSKNGN
+642 YFLNLATNGN
-652 LAYIYKPKIPTN
+652 LAYIYKPKIPID

-680 MALDYFKHGQEKDFL
+680 MALDYFKHGQEENFL
-695 YNVQNNNLKMD
+695 YNIQNNNLKMD

-735 PNPDIIYDTEG
+735 PNPDITYDTEG

-753 FYKVKELTNE
+753 EYEPDGITYK
-763 ELKTSGDI
+763 I
-771 YYYYDSTLDEYI
+771 
-783 IAKNLSYKQCT
+783 
-794 EDSSF
+794 
-799 IASNTYYIKKNQNA
+799 
-813 YEKVENLT
+813 
-821 EDIFNNNKSNYYY
+821 
-834 QIDYYSKNKEL
+834 
-845 ALGSSYRVKT
+845 KT

-869 YYLKGDTETDD
+869 YYLKGENETDD
-880 YSATKYYWNKN
+880 YSAVKYYWNKN
-891 VVLAPEQL
+891 VVLTPEQL

-905 YDGNDS
+905 YEGNDS
-911 LMQYSIATIGD
+911 LMQYSIAAIGD

-999 VTITAVP
+999 VTITAIP

-1015 IYIYNEENKINGKYQ
+1015 VYIYNEENKINGKYQ
-1030 VNRITIPLNYNGMM
+1030 VNRISIPLNYNGMM

-1053 QVY
+1053 QVYQGG

>member
-1 MKNPLQDKEF
+1 
-11 LYNLNQDRHKEIYA
+11 
-25 KIISLSFDEK
+25 
-35 PLEQIEGRVTS
+35 
-46 GSINIDGTSTVRRT
+46 
-60 CNLTLI
+60 
-66 AKDVNITDFY
+66 
-76 WGVSNKFTLEIGLKN
+76 
-91 NINKEYPNII
+91 
-101 WFKQGIYVITSFN
+101 
-114 SSLTNSNYTISI
+114 
-126 NGKDKMCL
+126 MCL

-147 DFGKIDNYEDTYT
+147 DFGKIDIYEDTYT
-160 EVKIKD
+160 EVQIKD
-166 CTQYVANKYY
+166 YTQYVANKYY
-176 IYEDGKY
+176 IYENGEY
-183 KISLNEFN
+183 KLSLNEFN

-198 KDTLLKQDSLK
+198 KDILLRQDSLK

-248 PLYLLYDEDAHI
+248 PLYLLYDEAAQI
-260 YTQMVIDEDF
+260 YTQMIIDEDF
-270 PIYIETS
+270 
-277 SEKYDYEPVENLS
+277 S
-290 IETFYSNPEEY
+290 IGNGYTISTCP
-301 WVKSEESEDFYYQV
+301 
-315 SQYNEEL
+315 QY
-322 TYYTRSYIAPTVD
+322 
-335 EEAKQIKDIPV
+335 
-346 FNNAID
+346 NNAID
-352 DFNDSRTIFY
+352 TLNDGRYIFT
-362 LDTDILDEETGK
+362 LEDGK
-374 RDKSRWSATKV
+374 EYSATKV

-393 RTTDLTYP
+393 RATDLIYP

-618 LGYIGHNPIRDD
+618 LGYIGHNPIRDN

-642 YFLDLSKNGN
+642 YFLDLATGGN

-680 MALDYFKHGQEKDFL
+680 MALDYFKHGQEEDFL
-695 YNVQNNNLKMD
+695 YKVQTNNLKMD

-753 FYKVKELTNE
+753 
-763 ELKTSGDI
+763 
-771 YYYYDSTLDEYI
+771 EY
-783 IAKNLSYKQCT
+783 
-794 EDSSF
+794 EPDGV
-799 IASNTYYIKKNQNA
+799 TYRI
-813 YEKVENLT
+813 
-821 EDIFNNNKSNYYY
+821 
-834 QIDYYSKNKEL
+834 
-845 ALGSSYRVKT
+845 KT

-911 LMQYSIATIGD
+911 LMQYSIAAIGD

>member
-147 DFGKIDNYEDTYT
+147 DFGKIDIYEDTYT
-160 EVKIKD
+160 EVQIKD
-166 CTQYVANKYY
+166 YTQYVANKYY
-176 IYEDGKY
+176 IYENGEY
-183 KISLNEFN
+183 KLSLNEFN

-198 KDTLLKQDSLK
+198 KDILLRQDSLK

-248 PLYLLYDEDAHI
+248 PLYLLYDEAAQI
-260 YTQMVIDEDF
+260 YTQMIIDEDF
-270 PIYIETS
+270 
-277 SEKYDYEPVENLS
+277 S
-290 IETFYSNPEEY
+290 IGNGYTISTCP
-301 WVKSEESEDFYYQV
+301 
-315 SQYNEEL
+315 QY
-322 TYYTRSYIAPTVD
+322 
-335 EEAKQIKDIPV
+335 
-346 FNNAID
+346 NNAID
-352 DFNDSRTIFY
+352 TLNDGRYIFT
-362 LDTDILDEETGK
+362 LEDGK
-374 RDKSRWSATKV
+374 EYSATKV

-393 RTTDLTYP
+393 RATDLIYP

-573 EYPTSYI
+573 EYPASYI

-618 LGYIGHNPIRDD
+618 LGYIGHNPIRDN

-642 YFLDLSKNGN
+642 YFLDLATGGN

-680 MALDYFKHGQEKDFL
+680 MALDYFKHGQEEDFL
-695 YNVQNNNLKMD
+695 YKVQTNNLKMD

-753 FYKVKELTNE
+753 
-763 ELKTSGDI
+763 
-771 YYYYDSTLDEYI
+771 EY
-783 IAKNLSYKQCT
+783 
-794 EDSSF
+794 EPDGV
-799 IASNTYYIKKNQNA
+799 TYRI
-813 YEKVENLT
+813 
-821 EDIFNNNKSNYYY
+821 
-834 QIDYYSKNKEL
+834 
-845 ALGSSYRVKT
+845 KT

-911 LMQYSIATIGD
+911 LMQYSIAAIGD

>member
-1 MKNPLQDKEF
+1 MKNPLQDKDF
-11 LYNLNQDRHKEIYA
+11 LYNLNQDRYKEIYA

-35 PLEQIEGRVTS
+35 PLEQIEGRVSS

-91 NINKEYPNII
+91 NINKDYPNII

-147 DFGKIDNYEDTYT
+147 DFGKIDIYEDTYS
-160 EVKIKD
+160 EVQIKD
-166 CTQYVANKYY
+166 YTQYVANKYY
-176 IYEDGKY
+176 IYENGEY

-191 EKTKYYT
+191 ENIKYYT
-198 KDTLLKQDSLK
+198 KDILLKQDSLK

-248 PLYLLYDEDAHI
+248 PLYLLYDENAQI

-270 PIYIETS
+270 
-277 SEKYDYEPVENLS
+277 S
-290 IETFYSNPEEY
+290 IGNGYTISTCP
-301 WVKSEESEDFYYQV
+301 
-315 SQYNEEL
+315 QY
-322 TYYTRSYIAPTVD
+322 
-335 EEAKQIKDIPV
+335 
-346 FNNAID
+346 NNAID
-352 DFNDSRTIFY
+352 SLNDGRYIFT
-362 LDTDILDEETGK
+362 LEDGK
-374 RDKSRWSATKV
+374 KYSATNV
-385 EYGATAGY
+385 EYGTTAGY

-452 VNADDNIFAR
+452 VNADNNIFAR

-500 TRKGISGAEI
+500 TRKSITGAEI

-519 NKPVYYHSYDGN
+519 NKPIYYHSYDGN
-531 TYTTLEMNE
+531 IYTTLEMNE
-540 VIKMPNRQKNP
+540 I
-551 DGLNDDWWNI
+551 I
-561 FDWAEYYKALTG
+561 
-573 EYPTSYI
+573 
-580 GQYCKET
+580 
-587 TKLDLNAIF
+587 
-596 PPGYTWNINRPVF
+596 
-609 LFDVNKDGT
+609 
-618 LGYIGHNPIRDD
+618 
-630 QLPENSC
+630 
-637 WHTYS
+637 
-642 YFLDLSKNGN
+642 
-652 LAYIYKPKIPTN
+652 KIPDID
-664 VNINY
+664 VHY

-680 MALDYFKHGQEKDFL
+680 MALDYFKHGQEEDFL
-695 YNVQNNNLKMD
+695 YNIQNNNLKTD

-753 FYKVKELTNE
+753 
-763 ELKTSGDI
+763 
-771 YYYYDSTLDEYI
+771 EYEPDGI
-783 IAKNLSYKQCT
+783 
-794 EDSSF
+794 
-799 IASNTYYIKKNQNA
+799 TYRI
-813 YEKVENLT
+813 
-821 EDIFNNNKSNYYY
+821 
-834 QIDYYSKNKEL
+834 
-845 ALGSSYRVKT
+845 KT
-855 VWNPFKEKDTFTCD
+855 VWNPFREKDTFTCD
-869 YYLKGDTETDD
+869 YYLKGENETDD

-911 LMQYSIATIGD
+911 LMQYSIAAIGD
-922 RPKVVND
+922 RPKVIND

-935 YFRNVPQVIFTNGQ
+935 YLRNVPQVIFTNGQ
-949 DYNGLDIKTGYT
+949 DYNSLDIKTGYT

-986 NELFNNYSYCSEG
+986 NELFNNYSYCSES

-1006 IYNLEPNTL
+1006 IYHLEPNTL
-1015 IYIYNEENKINGKYQ
+1015 VYIYNKENKINGKYQ

-1044 SITATKIIE
+1044 SITATKIME
-1053 QVY
+1053 QIY

>member
-147 DFGKIDNYEDTYT
+147 DFGKIDIYEDTYT
-160 EVKIKD
+160 EVQIKD
-166 CTQYVANKYY
+166 YTQYIANKYY
-176 IYEDGKY
+176 IYENGEY
-183 KISLNEFN
+183 KLSLSEFN

-198 KDTLLKQDSLK
+198 KDVLLRQDSLK

-270 PIYIETS
+270 
-277 SEKYDYEPVENLS
+277 S
-290 IETFYSNPEEY
+290 IGNGYTISTCP
-301 WVKSEESEDFYYQV
+301 
-315 SQYNEEL
+315 QY
-322 TYYTRSYIAPTVD
+322 
-335 EEAKQIKDIPV
+335 
-346 FNNAID
+346 NNAID
-352 DFNDSRTIFY
+352 TLNDGRYIFT
-362 LDTDILDEETGK
+362 LEDGK
-374 RDKSRWSATKV
+374 EYSATKV

-393 RTTDLTYP
+393 RTTDLIYP

-618 LGYIGHNPIRDD
+618 LGYIGHNPIRDN

-642 YFLDLSKNGN
+642 YFLDLATGGN

-680 MALDYFKHGQEKDFL
+680 MALDYFKHGQEEDFL
-695 YNVQNNNLKMD
+695 YKVQTNNLKMD

-753 FYKVKELTNE
+753 
-763 ELKTSGDI
+763 
-771 YYYYDSTLDEYI
+771 EY
-783 IAKNLSYKQCT
+783 
-794 EDSSF
+794 EPDGV
-799 IASNTYYIKKNQNA
+799 TYRI
-813 YEKVENLT
+813 
-821 EDIFNNNKSNYYY
+821 
-834 QIDYYSKNKEL
+834 
-845 ALGSSYRVKT
+845 KT

-911 LMQYSIATIGD
+911 LMQYSIAAIGD

-949 DYNGLDIKTGYT
+949 NYNGLDIKTGYT

>member
-147 DFGKIDNYEDTYT
+147 DFGKIDIYEDTYT
-160 EVKIKD
+160 EVQIED
-166 CTQYVANKYY
+166 YTQYVANKYY
-176 IYEDGKY
+176 IYENGEY
-183 KISLNEFN
+183 KLSLSEFN
-191 EKTKYYT
+191 EKAKYYT
-198 KDTLLKQDSLK
+198 KDVLLRQDSLK

-248 PLYLLYDEDAHI
+248 PLYLLYDEAAQI
-260 YTQMVIDEDF
+260 YTQMIIDEDF
-270 PIYIETS
+270 
-277 SEKYDYEPVENLS
+277 S
-290 IETFYSNPEEY
+290 IGNGYTISTCP
-301 WVKSEESEDFYYQV
+301 
-315 SQYNEEL
+315 QY
-322 TYYTRSYIAPTVD
+322 
-335 EEAKQIKDIPV
+335 
-346 FNNAID
+346 NNAID
-352 DFNDSRTIFY
+352 TLNDGRYIFT
-362 LDTDILDEETGK
+362 LEDGK
-374 RDKSRWSATKV
+374 EYSATKV

-393 RTTDLTYP
+393 RTTDLIYP

-618 LGYIGHNPIRDD
+618 LGYIGHNPIRDG

-642 YFLDLSKNGN
+642 YFLDLATGGN

-680 MALDYFKHGQEKDFL
+680 MALDYFKHGQEEDFL
-695 YNVQNNNLKMD
+695 YQVQNNNLKMD

-855 VWNPFKEKDTFTCD
+855 VWNPFREKDTFTCD

-911 LMQYSIATIGD
+911 LMQYSIAAIGD

>member
-147 DFGKIDNYEDTYT
+147 DFGKIDIYEDTYT
-160 EVKIKD
+160 EVQIKD
-166 CTQYVANKYY
+166 YTQYVANKYY
-176 IYEDGKY
+176 IYENGEY
-183 KISLNEFN
+183 KLSLSEFN

-270 PIYIETS
+270 
-277 SEKYDYEPVENLS
+277 S
-290 IETFYSNPEEY
+290 IGNGYTISTCP
-301 WVKSEESEDFYYQV
+301 
-315 SQYNEEL
+315 QY
-322 TYYTRSYIAPTVD
+322 
-335 EEAKQIKDIPV
+335 
-346 FNNAID
+346 NNAID
-352 DFNDSRTIFY
+352 SLNDGRYIFT
-362 LDTDILDEETGK
+362 LEDGK
-374 RDKSRWSATKV
+374 KYSATKV

-393 RTTDLTYP
+393 RTTDLIYP

-484 NTPAINNV
+484 NTPAINNI

-618 LGYIGHNPIRDD
+618 LGYIGHNPIRDG

-642 YFLDLSKNGN
+642 YFLDLATGGN

-680 MALDYFKHGQEKDFL
+680 MALDYFKHGQEEDFL
-695 YNVQNNNLKMD
+695 YQVQNNNLKMD

-753 FYKVKELTNE
+753 
-763 ELKTSGDI
+763 
-771 YYYYDSTLDEYI
+771 EY
-783 IAKNLSYKQCT
+783 
-794 EDSSF
+794 EPDGV
-799 IASNTYYIKKNQNA
+799 TYRI
-813 YEKVENLT
+813 
-821 EDIFNNNKSNYYY
+821 
-834 QIDYYSKNKEL
+834 
-845 ALGSSYRVKT
+845 KT

-869 YYLKGDTETDD
+869 YYLKGENETDD

-911 LMQYSIATIGD
+911 LMQYSIAAIGD

-1015 IYIYNEENKINGKYQ
+1015 VYIYNEENKINGKYQ

>member
-147 DFGKIDNYEDTYT
+147 DFGKIDIYEDTYT
-160 EVKIKD
+160 EVQIKD
-166 CTQYVANKYY
+166 YTQYVANKYY
-176 IYEDGKY
+176 IYENGEY
-183 KISLNEFN
+183 KISLSEFN

-198 KDTLLKQDSLK
+198 KDILLKQDSLK

-248 PLYLLYDEDAHI
+248 PLYLLYDEAAQI
-260 YTQMVIDEDF
+260 YTQMVIDENF
-270 PIYIETS
+270 
-277 SEKYDYEPVENLS
+277 S
-290 IETFYSNPEEY
+290 IGNGYTISTCP
-301 WVKSEESEDFYYQV
+301 
-315 SQYNEEL
+315 QY
-322 TYYTRSYIAPTVD
+322 
-335 EEAKQIKDIPV
+335 
-346 FNNAID
+346 NNAID
-352 DFNDSRTIFY
+352 SLNDGRYIF
-362 LDTDILDEETGK
+362 ILEDGK
-374 RDKSRWSATKV
+374 EYSATKV

-393 RTTDLTYP
+393 RTTDLIYP

-519 NKPVYYHSYDGN
+519 NKPVYYKNFNGEVF
-531 TYTTLEMNE
+531 TTFDIDEIIPKPDTSKL
-540 VIKMPNRQKNP
+540 PDCLKNNFE
-551 DGLNDDWWNI
+551 GQWWDI
-561 FDWAEYYKALTG
+561 HDWAELYKTMTG
-573 EYPTSYI
+573 DYPKGAMGLYGNRT
-580 GQYCKET
+580 CKM
-587 TKLDLNAIF
+587 DLNKYF
-596 PPGYTWNINRPVF
+596 PPQPFQWNPNRPLF
-609 LFDVNKDGT
+609 LFDVTPEGG
-618 LGYIGHNPIRDD
+618 LYSAVHNPPNDNYTPK
-630 QLPENSC
+630 QSC
-637 WHTYS
+637 GHLYS
-642 YFLDLSKNGN
+642 WFIERSKNEN
-652 LAYIYKPKIPTN
+652 ISSYIYDPTIPSTVKIL
-664 VNINY
+664 Y
-669 KKVDWREIIYQ
+669 QKVDWREIIYQ
-680 MALDYFKHGQEKDFL
+680 MALDYFKHGQEEDFL
-695 YNVQNNNLKMD
+695 YQVQNNNLKMD

-735 PNPDIIYDTEG
+735 PNPEIIYDTEG

-855 VWNPFKEKDTFTCD
+855 VWNPFREKDTFTCD

-880 YSATKYYWNKN
+880 YSAEKYYWNKN

-911 LMQYSIATIGD
+911 LMQYSIAAIGD

>member
-1 MKNPLQDKEF
+1 MKNPFQDKEF

-147 DFGKIDNYEDTYT
+147 DFGKIDIYEDTYT
-160 EVKIKD
+160 EVQIKD
-166 CTQYVANKYY
+166 YTQYVANKYY
-176 IYEDGKY
+176 IYENGEY
-183 KISLNEFN
+183 KLSLNEFN

-198 KDTLLKQDSLK
+198 KDILLRQDSLK

-248 PLYLLYDEDAHI
+248 PLYLLYDEAAQI
-260 YTQMVIDEDF
+260 YTQMIIDEDF
-270 PIYIETS
+270 
-277 SEKYDYEPVENLS
+277 S
-290 IETFYSNPEEY
+290 IGNGYTISTCP
-301 WVKSEESEDFYYQV
+301 
-315 SQYNEEL
+315 QY
-322 TYYTRSYIAPTVD
+322 
-335 EEAKQIKDIPV
+335 
-346 FNNAID
+346 NNAID
-352 DFNDSRTIFY
+352 TLNDGRYIFT
-362 LDTDILDEETGK
+362 LEDGK
-374 RDKSRWSATKV
+374 EYSATKV

-393 RTTDLTYP
+393 RATDLIYP

-618 LGYIGHNPIRDD
+618 LGYIGHNPIRDN

-642 YFLDLSKNGN
+642 YFLDLATGGN

-680 MALDYFKHGQEKDFL
+680 MALDYFKHGQEEDFL
-695 YNVQNNNLKMD
+695 YKVQTNNLKMD

-753 FYKVKELTNE
+753 
-763 ELKTSGDI
+763 
-771 YYYYDSTLDEYI
+771 EY
-783 IAKNLSYKQCT
+783 
-794 EDSSF
+794 EPDGV
-799 IASNTYYIKKNQNA
+799 TYRI
-813 YEKVENLT
+813 
-821 EDIFNNNKSNYYY
+821 
-834 QIDYYSKNKEL
+834 
-845 ALGSSYRVKT
+845 KT

-911 LMQYSIATIGD
+911 LMQYSIAAIGD

>member
-1 MKNPLQDKEF
+1 MKNPLQDKDF
-11 LYNLNQDRHKEIYA
+11 LYNLNQDRYKEIYA

-35 PLEQIEGRVTS
+35 PLEQIEGRVSS

-91 NINKEYPNII
+91 NINKDYPNII

-147 DFGKIDNYEDTYT
+147 DFGKIDIYEDTYS
-160 EVKIKD
+160 EVQIKD
-166 CTQYVANKYY
+166 YTQYVANKYY
-176 IYEDGKY
+176 IYENGEY

-191 EKTKYYT
+191 ENIKYYT
-198 KDTLLKQDSLK
+198 KDILLKQESLK

-223 ELYHNIIINDLDN
+223 ELYHNIVINDLDN

-248 PLYLLYDEDAHI
+248 PLYLLYDEIAQI

-270 PIYIETS
+270 
-277 SEKYDYEPVENLS
+277 S
-290 IETFYSNPEEY
+290 IGNGYTISTCP
-301 WVKSEESEDFYYQV
+301 
-315 SQYNEEL
+315 QY
-322 TYYTRSYIAPTVD
+322 
-335 EEAKQIKDIPV
+335 
-346 FNNAID
+346 NNAID
-352 DFNDSRTIFY
+352 SLNDGRYIFT
-362 LDTDILDEETGK
+362 LEDGK
-374 RDKSRWSATKV
+374 KYSATKV
-385 EYGATAGY
+385 EYGTTAGY
-393 RTTDLTYP
+393 RTTDLVYP
-401 GDLISSV
+401 GDLISSI

-452 VNADDNIFAR
+452 VNTDDNIFAR
-462 DAVEESPYS
+462 DAIEESPYS

-500 TRKGISGAEI
+500 TRKSITGAEI

-519 NKPVYYHSYDGN
+519 NKPIYYHSYDGN
-531 TYTTLEMNE
+531 IYTTLEMNE
-540 VIKMPNRQKNP
+540 I
-551 DGLNDDWWNI
+551 I
-561 FDWAEYYKALTG
+561 
-573 EYPTSYI
+573 
-580 GQYCKET
+580 
-587 TKLDLNAIF
+587 
-596 PPGYTWNINRPVF
+596 
-609 LFDVNKDGT
+609 
-618 LGYIGHNPIRDD
+618 
-630 QLPENSC
+630 
-637 WHTYS
+637 
-642 YFLDLSKNGN
+642 
-652 LAYIYKPKIPTN
+652 KIPDID
-664 VNINY
+664 VHY

-680 MALDYFKHGQEKDFL
+680 MALDYFKHGQEEDFL
-695 YNVQNNNLKMD
+695 YNIQNNNLKTD

-753 FYKVKELTNE
+753 
-763 ELKTSGDI
+763 
-771 YYYYDSTLDEYI
+771 EYEPDGI
-783 IAKNLSYKQCT
+783 
-794 EDSSF
+794 
-799 IASNTYYIKKNQNA
+799 TYRI
-813 YEKVENLT
+813 
-821 EDIFNNNKSNYYY
+821 
-834 QIDYYSKNKEL
+834 
-845 ALGSSYRVKT
+845 KT
-855 VWNPFKEKDTFTCD
+855 VWNPFREKDTFTCD
-869 YYLKGDTETDD
+869 YYLKGENETDD

-911 LMQYSIATIGD
+911 LMQYSIAAIGD

-1044 SITATKIIE
+1044 SITATKIME
-1053 QVY
+1053 QIY

>member
-1 MKNPLQDKEF
+1 MKNPLQDKDF
-11 LYNLNQDRHKEIYA
+11 LYNLNQDRYKEIYA

-35 PLEQIEGRVTS
+35 PLEQIEGRVSS

-91 NINKEYPNII
+91 NINKDYPNII

-147 DFGKIDNYEDTYT
+147 DFGKIDIYEDTYS
-160 EVKIKD
+160 EVQIKD
-166 CTQYVANKYY
+166 YTQYVANKYY
-176 IYEDGKY
+176 IYENGEY

-191 EKTKYYT
+191 ENIKYYT
-198 KDTLLKQDSLK
+198 KDILLKQDSLK

-223 ELYHNIIINDLDN
+223 ELYHNIVINDLDN

-248 PLYLLYDEDAHI
+248 PLYLLYDETAQI

-270 PIYIETS
+270 
-277 SEKYDYEPVENLS
+277 S
-290 IETFYSNPEEY
+290 IGNGYTISTCP
-301 WVKSEESEDFYYQV
+301 
-315 SQYNEEL
+315 QY
-322 TYYTRSYIAPTVD
+322 
-335 EEAKQIKDIPV
+335 
-346 FNNAID
+346 NNAID
-352 DFNDSRTIFY
+352 SLNDRRYIFT
-362 LDTDILDEETGK
+362 LEDGK
-374 RDKSRWSATKV
+374 KYSATKV
-385 EYGATAGY
+385 EYGTTAGY
-393 RTTDLTYP
+393 RTTDLVYP

-452 VNADDNIFAR
+452 VNADNNIFAR

-500 TRKGISGAEI
+500 TRKSITGAEI

-519 NKPVYYHSYDGN
+519 NKPIYYHSYDGN
-531 TYTTLEMNE
+531 IYTTLEMNE
-540 VIKMPNRQKNP
+540 I
-551 DGLNDDWWNI
+551 I
-561 FDWAEYYKALTG
+561 
-573 EYPTSYI
+573 
-580 GQYCKET
+580 
-587 TKLDLNAIF
+587 
-596 PPGYTWNINRPVF
+596 
-609 LFDVNKDGT
+609 
-618 LGYIGHNPIRDD
+618 
-630 QLPENSC
+630 
-637 WHTYS
+637 
-642 YFLDLSKNGN
+642 
-652 LAYIYKPKIPTN
+652 KIPDID
-664 VNINY
+664 VHY

-680 MALDYFKHGQEKDFL
+680 MALDYFKHGQEEDFL
-695 YNVQNNNLKMD
+695 YNVQNNNLKTD

-753 FYKVKELTNE
+753 
-763 ELKTSGDI
+763 
-771 YYYYDSTLDEYI
+771 EYEPDGI
-783 IAKNLSYKQCT
+783 
-794 EDSSF
+794 
-799 IASNTYYIKKNQNA
+799 TYRI
-813 YEKVENLT
+813 
-821 EDIFNNNKSNYYY
+821 
-834 QIDYYSKNKEL
+834 
-845 ALGSSYRVKT
+845 KT
-855 VWNPFKEKDTFTCD
+855 VWNPFREKDTFTCD
-869 YYLKGDTETDD
+869 YYLKGENETND

-911 LMQYSIATIGD
+911 LMQYSIAAIGD

-949 DYNGLDIKTGYT
+949 DYNSLDIKTGYT

-986 NELFNNYSYCSEG
+986 NELFNNYSYCSES

-1006 IYNLEPNTL
+1006 IYHLEPNTL
-1015 IYIYNEENKINGKYQ
+1015 VYIYNKENKINGKYQ

-1044 SITATKIIE
+1044 SITATKIME
-1053 QVY
+1053 QIY

>member
-147 DFGKIDNYEDTYT
+147 DFGKIDIYEDTYS
-160 EVKIKD
+160 EVQIKD
-166 CTQYVANKYY
+166 YTQYVANKYY
-176 IYEDGKY
+176 IYENGEY

-198 KDTLLKQDSLK
+198 KDILLKQDSLK

-248 PLYLLYDEDAHI
+248 PLYLLYDEAAQI

-270 PIYIETS
+270 
-277 SEKYDYEPVENLS
+277 S
-290 IETFYSNPEEY
+290 IGNGYTISTCP
-301 WVKSEESEDFYYQV
+301 
-315 SQYNEEL
+315 QY
-322 TYYTRSYIAPTVD
+322 
-335 EEAKQIKDIPV
+335 
-346 FNNAID
+346 NNAID
-352 DFNDSRTIFY
+352 SLNDGRYIFT
-362 LDTDILDEETGK
+362 LEDGK
-374 RDKSRWSATKV
+374 EYSATKV

-500 TRKGISGAEI
+500 TRKGVTGAEI

-519 NKPVYYHSYDGN
+519 NKPVYYHGYDGN

-540 VIKMPNRQKNP
+540 VIKMPSRQKNP

-573 EYPTSYI
+573 EYPAGHI

-596 PPGYTWNINRPVF
+596 PPGNRWDINRPVF

-618 LGYIGHNPIRDD
+618 LGYIGHNPWKDES
-630 QLPENSC
+630 LPEDSC

-642 YFLDLSKNGN
+642 YFLDLAKDGN

-680 MALDYFKHGQEKDFL
+680 MALDYFKHGQEEDFL
-695 YNVQNNNLKMD
+695 YKVQTNNLKMD

-753 FYKVKELTNE
+753 EYEPDGITYK
-763 ELKTSGDI
+763 I
-771 YYYYDSTLDEYI
+771 
-783 IAKNLSYKQCT
+783 
-794 EDSSF
+794 
-799 IASNTYYIKKNQNA
+799 
-813 YEKVENLT
+813 
-821 EDIFNNNKSNYYY
+821 
-834 QIDYYSKNKEL
+834 
-845 ALGSSYRVKT
+845 KT

-869 YYLKGDTETDD
+869 YYLKGENETDD
-880 YSATKYYWNKN
+880 YSAVKYYWNKN

-911 LMQYSIATIGD
+911 LMQYSIAAIGD

-999 VTITAVP
+999 VTITVVP

-1015 IYIYNEENKINGKYQ
+1015 VYIYNEENKINGKYQ
-1030 VNRITIPLNYNGMM
+1030 VNKITIPLNYNGMM